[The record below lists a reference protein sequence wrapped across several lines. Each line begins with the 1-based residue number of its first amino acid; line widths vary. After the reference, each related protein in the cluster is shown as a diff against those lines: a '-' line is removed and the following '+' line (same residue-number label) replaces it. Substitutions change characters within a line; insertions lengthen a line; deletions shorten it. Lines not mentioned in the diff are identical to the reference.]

1 MFSRD
6 IKNPI
11 STHVLARGTT
21 SDIAKIMQAAH
32 FNPRPREG
40 NDYWT
45 ISLDGEKRDFNPRPR
60 EGNDSCSFEFFI
72 KIFVSFCQI
81 YFSVIE
87 KNILQLFLS

>member
-60 EGNDSCSFEFFI
+60 EGNDYWTISLDGEKRDFNPRPREGNDSCSFA
-72 KIFVSFCQI
+72 
-81 YFSVIE
+81 
-87 KNILQLFLS
+87 